1 MKKIIKKNS
10 MLYYDNKKI
19 IDKRG
24 FFFKIFNYQD
34 FKKTNFKHSIKQVN
48 ISNNIKKGTVRGLHY
63 QVNKFKEQKIITC
76 LQGSIFDVLIDT
88 RKSSSSYL
96 KYFSVILSEKN
107 QKILIIPPGF
117 AHGYQT
123 LEKNTKVLYLHS
135 NLYSKKNERTINV
148 LDKKININWP
158 IKIKQISNK
167 DKMAKTLK

>member
-1 MKKIIKKNS
+1 MKKIIKRKS
-10 MLYYDNKKI
+10 LLFYDNKKI

-24 FFFKIFNYQD
+24 FFFKVFNYPD
-34 FKKTNFKHSIKQVN
+34 FKKSNFKHSIKQVN
-48 ISNNIKKGTVRGLHY
+48 ISGNIKKGTIRGLHY
-63 QVNKFKEQKIITC
+63 QVNKSKEQKIITC
-76 LQGSIFDVLIDT
+76 LQGSIFDVLIDI
-88 RKSSSSYL
+88 RKSSASYL

-135 NLYSKKNERTINV
+135 NLYSKKSERTINV
-148 LDKKININWP
+148 LDKKINIKWP

-167 DKMAKTLK
+167 DKMAKILK

>member
-167 DKMAKTLK
+167 DKMTKTLK

>member
-19 IDKRG
+19 MDKRG